1 MQLDFR
7 HKDKKAAAATAEEED
22 WDEDNNCISK
32 VLKFK
37 KNRIKEDLLAYIRIS
52 LVEKSER

>member
-7 HKDKKAAAATAEEED
+7 HKDKKAAAAAEEED

-32 VLKFK
+32 SLKFK